1 MPKTLRCPDWPLSA
15 SSISE
20 LPSASGVAPGA
31 NAPLAWSR
39 TTPSDAPFAWAKTLM
54 RSVLVVVATVPPPT
68 QLSGGLPPSWVKIT
82 LPLTP
87 TRSWLTPLEST
98 TLATFWVGL

>member
-1 MPKTLRCPDWPLSA
+1 
-15 SSISE
+15 

-39 TTPSDAPFAWAKTLM
+39 TTPSDALFDWAKTAM

-68 QLSGGLPPSWVKIT
+68 QLSGALPPSRVKIMF
-82 LPLTP
+82 PLTP
-87 TRSWLTPLEST
+87 MRSWLRPLEST